1 MDETEATETEEDS
14 DDSNDAELDEI
25 EEDKKAEADKTGT
38 DKEFKGFELP
48 LAKPSFQSATSQG
61 SGKVSLVWDEVT
73 EASSYEVSYSENGTD
88 FTQPVSVTG
97 TEYVVSGLTVGKEY
111 TFKLTAVR
119 VLPAAV
125 SEAATITMPK
135 STM

>member
-1 MDETEATETEEDS
+1 M
-14 DDSNDAELDEI
+14 
-25 EEDKKAEADKTGT
+25 
-38 DKEFKGFELP
+38 
-48 LAKPSFQSATSQG
+48 
-61 SGKVSLVWDEVT
+61 T

-125 SEAATITMPK
+125 SEAATITAK
-135 STM
+135 ATAEAQQVWAFSAFGQGVSSDEKNAGYEGSANDGKVHFGI